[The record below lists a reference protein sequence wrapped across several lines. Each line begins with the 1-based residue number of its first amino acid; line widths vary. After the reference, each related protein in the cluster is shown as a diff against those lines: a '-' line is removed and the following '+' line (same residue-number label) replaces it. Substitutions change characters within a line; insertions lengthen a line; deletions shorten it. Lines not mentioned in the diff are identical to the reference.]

1 MRSWSVIATN
11 FESTG
16 RHTSPHMLPASR
28 RPGMRGKMIVKKALL
43 SLGRGRPVGG
53 AGSAPSGKRLT
64 TVVQSTS
71 HMQFTAASEDCTMC
85 ASTIWPKRSA
95 PGDGSDGSP
104 AIGTD
109 ERKKGSKD
117 GSASK
122 NRVIASLHC
131 VEHKWAGLIRMGMAG

>member
-16 RHTSPHMLPASR
+16 RHTSPHMLPAAR
-28 RPGMRGKMIVKKALL
+28 RPGMRGKMIVKKSLL
-43 SLGRGRPVGG
+43 SPGRGRPVGG
-53 AGSAPSGKRLT
+53 AGSAPSGKRLM

-85 ASTIWPKRSA
+85 ASTTWPNSSV

-104 AIGTD
+104 AKA